1 MPIQIFLMMP
11 EGQADRIPQSAPPSR
26 GNMKILLVED
36 DRKIGSFIKKGLEE
50 VAYPTTLA
58 NSCATAMDVF
68 FEGDFD
74 VVILDLG
81 LGDGDGM
88 DLLTAWRRQKFQT
101 PVLILSARGNTDDK
115 VNGLNLG
122 ADDYLAKPFS
132 FAELLARIR
141 SLGRRQSSQG
151 KTLLRHGPL
160 QMDLVS
166 REISLDGQ
174 PLELAPREFA
184 LLEMFL
190 QNIGRVLTRT
200 QIIEKIWDVHFD
212 RETNLLDVYISK
224 LRAKLATDDS
234 STVKIATI
242 RGVGYRLEK

>member
-1 MPIQIFLMMP
+1 
-11 EGQADRIPQSAPPSR
+11 
-26 GNMKILLVED
+26 MKILLVEN
-36 DRKIGSFIKKGLEE
+36 DRKIGQFIKKGLEE

-58 NSCATAMDVF
+58 NSCATGMDAF
-68 FEGDFD
+68 FEGNFD

-88 DLLTAWRRQKFQT
+88 DLLAAWRHQKFQT
-101 PVLILSARGNTDDK
+101 PVLILSARGDINDK

-141 SLGRRQSSQG
+141 SLGRRQSGQS
-151 KTLLRHGPL
+151 KTLLRHGSL
-160 QMDLVS
+160 QMDLIS

-174 PLELAPREFA
+174 SLELTPREFA

-200 QIIEKIWDVHFD
+200 QIIEKIWDVYFD
-212 RETNLLDVYISK
+212 METNLLDVYISK
-224 LRAKLATDDS
+224 LRTKLVSDDS
-234 STVKIATI
+234 DTVKITTI
-242 RGVGYRLEK
+242 RGVGYRFEK